1 MDFFLFRQLFLESYF
16 WYSDYGLHEQKEVI
30 WLSRWNGVIF
40 IINLFLL
47 NELISPNELTRDNR
61 TNITLYLNLFNK
73 INYYVDDL
81 SEEMMK
87 QIANY

>member
-1 MDFFLFRQLFLESYF
+1 MTLKMEC
-16 WYSDYGLHEQKEVI
+16 VI
-30 WLSRWNGVIF
+30 L

-87 QIANY
+87 QIANYQSRKDQYLELK